1 MLKKTRLGKG
11 FRVLKKKEMF
21 KRVFSPIK
29 WVILP
34 LFNDPVVLW
43 LKHFLKDKLP
53 QFRNVDQPHLNI
65 MIHAGFTLLFYISVL
80 PQITSSRSS
89 TIDGAAPILL
99 IVLTLTIPLFNWTLE
114 KKDDVLQNQRATCDF
129 SIVWINMVKTITIKG
144 F

>member
-1 MLKKTRLGKG
+1 MRISFENFKVRQQLGMAETAFSLKFNLDVKKKTRLGKG

-53 QFRNVDQPHLNI
+53 QFRNV
-65 MIHAGFTLLFYISVL
+65 A
-80 PQITSSRSS
+80 RS
-89 TIDGAAPILL
+89 TP
-99 IVLTLTIPLFNWTLE
+99 F
-114 KKDDVLQNQRATCDF
+114 
-129 SIVWINMVKTITIKG
+129 
-144 F
+144 

>member
-53 QFRNVDQPHLNI
+53 QFRNVDQPSILNI
-65 MIHAGFTLLFYISVL
+65 IITLRNKVSPFPGKYMV
-80 PQITSSRSS
+80 SSLRIKVVS
-89 TIDGAAPILL
+89 G
-99 IVLTLTIPLFNWTLE
+99 
-114 KKDDVLQNQRATCDF
+114 
-129 SIVWINMVKTITIKG
+129 MVKRHWKMVSG
-144 F
+144 